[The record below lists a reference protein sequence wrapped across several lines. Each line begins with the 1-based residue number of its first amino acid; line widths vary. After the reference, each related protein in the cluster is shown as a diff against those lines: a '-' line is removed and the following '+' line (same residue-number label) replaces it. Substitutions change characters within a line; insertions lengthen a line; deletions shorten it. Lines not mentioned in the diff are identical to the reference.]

1 MQSSINDD
9 INASA
14 APSFGRHKSL
24 IEIHNTTPK
33 FFEESSKKTR
43 FDYDT
48 DDSSISRRQSS
59 SSALD
64 VGPPPPL
71 VSNNSWEMPPQN
83 PTLAK
88 DDSLGFGFSFISVSS
103 HFCPSFKIFQAN
115 LYVLLP
121 LHYRKKMLRV
131 VVMVMYIIC
140 LPNNFQL
147 MANKWEWLHLIAI

>member
-1 MQSSINDD
+1 VTKYQLIAIVFRYNESILQSFTYLQSKIMQSSINDD

-103 HFCPSFKIFQAN
+103 QFCPWFKIF
-115 LYVLLP
+115 
-121 LHYRKKMLRV
+121 
-131 VVMVMYIIC
+131 
-140 LPNNFQL
+140 
-147 MANKWEWLHLIAI
+147 